1 MATIT
6 DQGQESNFAF
16 LSEHDPILIQLAT
29 TAENAFYA
37 DPNTTL
43 IKLRQ
48 FGEALAQDVSLRAGI
63 DFDDATSQADLL
75 YRLNRDISLEPDV
88 RNLFHVLR
96 IEGNKATHQFQTQ
109 HREAM
114 QGLKVARQLAIWY
127 HKSFGKQGST
137 FKAGA
142 FLPPQDP
149 SLRLRELQIH
159 IDQLNAELSLSL
171 IHI

>member
-1 MATIT
+1 MAIAA
-6 DQGQESNFAF
+6 DAPQSSNFAF
-16 LSEHDPILIQLAT
+16 LSEHDPILIQLAA

-75 YRLNRDISLEPDV
+75 YRLNRDINLEPDV

-114 QGLKVARQLAIWY
+114 QGLKVARQLAIW
-127 HKSFGKQGST
+127 
-137 FKAGA
+137 
-142 FLPPQDP
+142 
-149 SLRLRELQIH
+149 
-159 IDQLNAELSLSL
+159 
-171 IHI
+171 